1 MKKGIVFKLFLFTT
15 GLCLLIIATIFIG
28 QTVFFER
35 YYESQKEADLKERV
49 STFHGKYV
57 AAKGDSTKI
66 RSLEQEFHRD
76 YAIWITTLDNQGT
89 MKYGNDFS
97 IEVQVQEEIFPRLKK
112 YPQKIIQIPMYN
124 FVNVEDEKS
133 KSNLVVGKD
142 ITIRGIEK
150 DNIFT
155 PSGIYSGKNMPNEQ
169 LEDKL
174 DKVESK
180 QWNIVIVKGTI
191 KEIHFPKSDVASSF
205 IYTNRIFLERMKS
218 FQSSLIVTGSLSD
231 RDGYAVRSYGK
242 GQYYVEDYGESGI
255 TYKVL
260 TQPILDPDGKTN
272 YLFAMTSLQPVNEA
286 VQMINGY
293 YVYLIILVLLL
304 TMLLSFYYSKQ
315 IARPLLQINETT
327 QKMAQLDFS
336 EMISV
341 DSKDEIGDLSQNI
354 NELSNKLQSYIEKL
368 QDDIEKEKQL
378 EKTRKEFIA
387 GVSHELKTPL
397 SIMKSCVSILRDGVA
412 THKKNHYFNAMEKEV
427 DKMDMLIVDML
438 ELAKFESGTY
448 KLEMQSFYIDEV
460 MEQICDQLI
469 WRMEKKHLQLE
480 KELDHVGVTANQ
492 SRIEQVLT
500 NFITNAIRY
509 TPEGE
514 RIVIST
520 IIEKDRVKVC
530 VENKGAHIPQAQLD
544 KIWERFYRT
553 DAARQRSTGG
563 TGLGLSISK
572 NILELHDAMYGVQ
585 NTKDGVLF
593 YFYLK
598 TSV

>member
-1 MKKGIVFKLFLFTT
+1 MKKGIVLKLFLFTT
-15 GLCLLIIATIFIG
+15 GLCMLIIATIFIG

-35 YYESQKEADLKERV
+35 YYESQKEANLKERV
-49 STFHGKYV
+49 TAFHEKYV
-57 AAKGDSTKI
+57 EANGDASKI
-66 RSLEQEFHRD
+66 RSLEQGFQRD
-76 YAIWITTLDNQGT
+76 YAIWITTLDKQGN
-89 MKYGNDFS
+89 MKYADDFS
-97 IEVQVQEEIFPRLKK
+97 IEVQVNEKVFPKVEK
-112 YPQKIIQIPMYN
+112 YPQKTIQIPMYH
-124 FVNVEDEKS
+124 FVNIDDEKS
-133 KSNLVVGKD
+133 QSNLKVGNN
-142 ITIRGIEK
+142 ITIQGVEK
-150 DNIFT
+150 DNILI
-155 PSGIYSGKNMPNEQ
+155 PSRLFSGRDMSNEQ
-169 LEDKL
+169 LESGLDKL
-174 DKVESK
+174 K
-180 QWNIVIVKGTI
+180 QTNFVLIRGTI
-191 KEIHFPKSDVASSF
+191 KEIHFPKSSTASSF

-218 FQSSLIVTGSLSD
+218 LQSSLVATGSLSD
-231 RDGYAVRSYGK
+231 RDGYAVRNYGK
-242 GQYYVEDYGESGI
+242 GQYYVENYGESGV

-286 VQMINGY
+286 VQMIKGY

-304 TMLLSFYYSKQ
+304 TILLSFYYSKQ

-327 QKMAQLDFS
+327 QKIAQLDFS

-341 DSKDEIGDLSQNI
+341 DSKDEIGDLSKNI
-354 NELSNKLQSYIEKL
+354 NVLSSKLQSYIEKL

-378 EKTRKEFIA
+378 EKTRKEFIS

-412 THKKNHYFNAMEKEV
+412 THKKDHYFNAMEKEV
-427 DKMDMLIVDML
+427 DKMDLLIVDML

-469 WRMEKKHLQLE
+469 WEVEKKHLQLE
-480 KELDHVGVTANQ
+480 KELDHVKVIANQ

-509 TPEGE
+509 TPENE

-520 IIEKDRVKVC
+520 IKETDHVKVC
-530 VENKGAHIPQAQLD
+530 VENKGAHIPQTQLD

-553 DAARQRSTGG
+553 DAARQRSNGG

-572 NILELHDAMYGVQ
+572 NILELHDATYGVQ
-585 NTKDGVLF
+585 NTTDGVLF

>member
-15 GLCLLIIATIFIG
+15 GLCMLIIATIFIG

-35 YYESQKEADLKERV
+35 YYESQKETDLKERV
-49 STFHGKYV
+49 SAFRKKYV
-57 AAKGDSTKI
+57 EAKGDFSKI
-66 RSLEQEFHRD
+66 RSLEQGFYRD
-76 YAIWITTLDNQGT
+76 YAIWITTLDQQGN
-89 MKYGNDFS
+89 MKYANDFS
-97 IEVQVQEEIFPRLKK
+97 IEVEVQKEIFPNLTK
-112 YPQKIIQIPMYN
+112 YPRKMIRIPMYHL
-124 FVNVEDEKS
+124 VHVDDEKS
-133 KSNLVVGKD
+133 QSNLVVGNH
-142 ITIRGIEK
+142 ITIRGVEK

-155 PSGIYSGKNMPNEQ
+155 PSQLFSTKDIANEQ
-169 LEDKL
+169 LAGKL
-174 DKVESK
+174 DKLK
-180 QWNIVIVKGTI
+180 QTNFVVIRGTI
-191 KEIHFPKSDVASSF
+191 KEVHFPKSDSASSF
-205 IYTNRIFLERMKS
+205 IYTNRIFLERMKR
-218 FQSSLIVTGSLSD
+218 FQSSLITTGSLSD
-231 RDGYAVRSYGK
+231 RDGYVVRNHGQ
-242 GQYYVEDYGESGI
+242 GQYYVENYEESGV

-286 VQMINGY
+286 VQMIKGY

-304 TMLLSFYYSKQ
+304 TILLSFYYSKQ

-327 QKMAQLDFS
+327 KKIAHLDFS

-341 DSKDEIGDLSQNI
+341 DSKDEIGDLSTNI

-368 QDDIEKEKQL
+368 QDEIEKEKQL
-378 EKTRKEFIA
+378 ENTRKEFIA
-387 GVSHELKTPL
+387 GVSHELETPL

-412 THKKNHYFNAMEKEV
+412 THKKDHYFNAMEKEV
-427 DKMDMLIVDML
+427 DKMDLLIVDML

-448 KLEMQSFYIDEV
+448 KLEMQSFYIDES
-460 MEQICDQLI
+460 MDQICDQLI
-469 WRMEKKHLQLE
+469 GSMENKHLQIE
-480 KELDHVGVTANQ
+480 KNLHHVKVMANQ

-514 RIVIST
+514 RIVTST
-520 IIEKDRVKVC
+520 IIEKGCVKVC

-544 KIWERFYRT
+544 KIWERFYRA

-572 NILELHDAMYGVQ
+572 KILELHGAPYGVQ

-593 YFYLK
+593 YFYLTK
-598 TSV
+598 VKI